1 MTYNSET
8 VKSLLS
14 IYAGDGEMI
23 EIILDALDSFEKY
36 HQAIY
41 TLELRRELHIRG
53 AMDDETYREE
63 IPHLDQIRSTRH
75 NAVISS
81 VKMLNRMA
89 EQNGL
94 RPFYDGIVSEER
106 PYRTQVADSILLFV
120 REIIENRVTGK

>member
-36 HQAIY
+36 HQAIFS
-41 TLELRRELHIRG
+41 LELRRELHIRG
-53 AMDDETYREE
+53 AMDNETYREE
-63 IPHLDQIRSTRH
+63 IPRLDQIRTTRH

>member
-63 IPHLDQIRSTRH
+63 IPRLDQIRTTRH
-75 NAVISS
+75 CN
-81 VKMLNRMA
+81 KQRQNA
-89 EQNGL
+89 EQ
-94 RPFYDGIVSEER
+94 DGRTEWSE
-106 PYRTQVADSILLFV
+106 ALL
-120 REIIENRVTGK
+120 